1 MEKVPSVSVVDD
13 DPSARSVLSRLFRSV
28 GYVVR
33 VFPDSESFQ
42 EADIVG
48 ETDCLILD
56 VHLPGMS
63 GLQLQQELISSNKC
77 CPIVFISAFADEHA
91 RTQALEYGAIEF
103 LGKPLDFEQLLTTIN
118 QVLAKQDLED

>member
-1 MEKVPSVSVVDD
+1 MEKVPTVSVVDD
-13 DPSARSVLSRLFRSV
+13 DPSARNVLNRLFRSV
-28 GYVVR
+28 GYVVH
-33 VFPDSESFQ
+33 VFPDSESFR

-77 CPIVFISAFADEHA
+77 CPIVFISAYSDERA
-91 RTQALEYGAIEF
+91 RTQALEHGAIEF
-103 LGKPLDFEQLLTTIN
+103 LGKPLDFEYLLTTIN
-118 QVLAKQDLED
+118 KILAKKSLED

>member
-1 MEKVPSVSVVDD
+1 MEKIPTVSVVDD
-13 DPSARSVLSRLFRSV
+13 DPSARSVLNRLFRSV

-63 GLQLQQELISSNKC
+63 GLQLQQELVSSNKC
-77 CPIVFISAFADEHA
+77 CPIVFISAFSDEQA
-91 RTQALEYGAIEF
+91 RTQALENGAIEF
-103 LGKPLDFEQLLTTIN
+103 LGKPIDFELLLTTIN
-118 QVLAKQDLED
+118 QILAKKRFED

>member
-77 CPIVFISAFADEHA
+77 CPIVFISAFADEQA
-91 RTQALEYGAIEF
+91 RTQALESGAVEF

-118 QVLAKQDLED
+118 QILAKKDPEE

>member
-1 MEKVPSVSVVDD
+1 MEKFPTVSVVDD
-13 DPSARSVLSRLFRSV
+13 DSSARSVLSRLFRSV

-42 EADIVG
+42 EADIAG

-91 RTQALEYGAIEF
+91 RTQALECGAVEF
-103 LGKPLDFEQLLTTIN
+103 LGKPLDFEHLLTTIN
-118 QVLAKQDLED
+118 QILAKKDLED

>member
-1 MEKVPSVSVVDD
+1 MEKVPTVSIVDD

-42 EADIVG
+42 EADVVG

-77 CPIVFISAFADEHA
+77 CPIVFISAFADEQA

-118 QVLAKQDLED
+118 KVLAKKDLED